1 MGCQEMKEKKKEP
14 ININEKEKDKN
25 QDKKKKIIEK
35 KDKQKSEPKDK
46 VDKISNEQI
55 KIEQIEEQVSPIKS
69 EKNEMLYSNIES
81 NKKEDKEDEKN
92 ENILKID
99 EGPYIPNYIGKLCF
113 EPLDLFI
120 YDTKKKSFNVQKY
133 RNEDYEGLTSSS
145 SCCNGDNKLF
155 VSGGIDSNEEII
167 DKLWIFD
174 LANYNMECI
183 PNFVAKNNHSM
194 IYIPNKY
201 IFLVGGNN
209 EKVVYFDINEK
220 ILESWSD
227 LNKRRLEPA
236 LIQVNNYL
244 YVFDN
249 VNKNENSFELNFEKT
264 DLLSNNPSFE
274 LIEPILDEN
283 IQGNIIPKFFGV
295 SKESKNSIIFLG
307 GNIFDEQ
314 NDENNDIKN
323 YSYDINENKIKFS
336 DVSFVNIYFILPD
349 FYRKCPKV
357 AFYIK
362 SKNRVKII
370 DYKPDI
376 LSNNDELKL
385 FLEKVAI
392 LKTYSGIPELKN
404 FYQTKNISIF
414 GYRHYKRIQFKINIC
429 CCRRKFIC
437 LRVQHKIV
445 VLNHFIRRIY
455 FRRIFQYAPIVNTIT
470 QCTRY
475 RIINIYL
482 K

>member
-174 LANYNMECI
+174 LANFNMECI

-295 SKESKNSIIFLG
+295 SKESKDSIIFLG

-336 DVSFVNIYFILPD
+336 DVSFVNIQLKEKTFFKFNNKDDIYFILPD

-376 LSNNDELKL
+376 LSNNDEQQDNI
-385 FLEKVAI
+385 I
-392 LKTYSGIPELKN
+392 LRGPKMNSKIKSYNFNMPKN
-404 FYQTKNISIF
+404 NENISD
-414 GYRHYKRIQFKINIC
+414 NI
-429 CCRRKFIC
+429 I
-437 LRVQHKIV
+437 H
-445 VLNHFIRRIY
+445 NE
-455 FRRIFQYAPIVNTIT
+455 
-470 QCTRY
+470 
-475 RIINIYL
+475 
-482 K
+482 

>member
-14 ININEKEKDKN
+14 ISKTEKDKDIDQVN
-25 QDKKKKIIEK
+25 KKKIINKKEK
-35 KDKQKSEPKDK
+35 KNLESPKDK
-46 VDKISNEQI
+46 IDKIANEQI
-55 KIEQIEEQVSPIKS
+55 KIEQIEEQVSLIKS

-81 NKKEDKEDEKN
+81 NKKEDKEEEKI

-99 EGPYIPNYIGKLCF
+99 EEPYIPNYIGKLCF

-120 YDTKKKSFNVQKY
+120 YDTKKKSFHVQKY

-167 DKLWIFD
+167 DKFWIFD
-174 LANYNMECI
+174 LADYNMECM
-183 PNFVAKNNHSM
+183 PNFISKNNHSM

-220 ILESWSD
+220 VLEPWSD
-227 LNKRRLEPA
+227 LHKRRLEPA

-249 VNKNENSFELNFEKT
+249 VNKNENNFELNFERT
-264 DLLSNNPSFE
+264 NLLSNKPNFE
-274 LIEPILDEN
+274 LIEPNLDEN
-283 IQGNIIPKFFGV
+283 ILGNIIPKFFGV
-295 SKESKNSIIFLG
+295 SKESEDNIIFLG
-307 GNIFDEQ
+307 GNIFDEE

-336 DVSFVNIYFILPD
+336 DVSFVNIQLKEKTFFKFNNKDDIYFILPD

-362 SKNRVKII
+362 NQRRVKII

-376 LSNNDELKL
+376 LSSKDDQKDNIILRGPKLNSKIKSLNFNMPKNNE
-385 FLEKVAI
+385 
-392 LKTYSGIPELKN
+392 
-404 FYQTKNISIF
+404 NISD
-414 GYRHYKRIQFKINIC
+414 NI
-429 CCRRKFIC
+429 I
-437 LRVQHKIV
+437 H
-445 VLNHFIRRIY
+445 NE
-455 FRRIFQYAPIVNTIT
+455 
-470 QCTRY
+470 
-475 RIINIYL
+475 
-482 K
+482 

>member
-167 DKLWIFD
+167 DKLWI
-174 LANYNMECI
+174 LWNAY
-183 PNFVAKNNHSM
+183 
-194 IYIPNKY
+194 
-201 IFLVGGNN
+201 L
-209 EKVVYFDINEK
+209 
-220 ILESWSD
+220 IL
-227 LNKRRLEPA
+227 L
-236 LIQVNNYL
+236 Q
-244 YVFDN
+244 
-249 VNKNENSFELNFEKT
+249 
-264 DLLSNNPSFE
+264 
-274 LIEPILDEN
+274 
-283 IQGNIIPKFFGV
+283 
-295 SKESKNSIIFLG
+295 
-307 GNIFDEQ
+307 
-314 NDENNDIKN
+314 
-323 YSYDINENKIKFS
+323 
-336 DVSFVNIYFILPD
+336 
-349 FYRKCPKV
+349 
-357 AFYIK
+357 
-362 SKNRVKII
+362 KII
-370 DYKPDI
+370 I
-376 LSNNDELKL
+376 
-385 FLEKVAI
+385 A
-392 LKTYSGIPELKN
+392 
-404 FYQTKNISIF
+404 
-414 GYRHYKRIQFKINIC
+414 
-429 CCRRKFIC
+429 
-437 LRVQHKIV
+437 
-445 VLNHFIRRIY
+445 
-455 FRRIFQYAPIVNTIT
+455 
-470 QCTRY
+470 
-475 RIINIYL
+475 
-482 K
+482 